1 VISQR
6 REGDIHFWEFGGLQQ
21 IALENAFGESAK
33 FFALDA
39 YKPIKESALSENCV
53 AVCSLTT
60 ENYQKLTP
68 ILKALSQS
76 PMHVVLVTN
85 VSSLSYL
92 WLHPEEM
99 PNKLSLVRD
108 DHEILTNLNRVLQ
121 SPRPLEEFS
130 HDALLWGSIFTDRQH
145 MIFKGIIH
153 GETNRKIA
161 EAIFQSEKTVEAEI
175 KKICG
180 ILNIAEKKTEQ
191 NIRVLIGQRYAQ
203 LVGVL

>member
-1 VISQR
+1 
-6 REGDIHFWEFGGLQQ
+6 
-21 IALENAFGESAK
+21 
-33 FFALDA
+33 
-39 YKPIKESALSENCV
+39 
-53 AVCSLTT
+53 
-60 ENYQKLTP
+60 
-68 ILKALSQS
+68 
-76 PMHVVLVTN
+76 
-85 VSSLSYL
+85 
-92 WLHPEEM
+92 
-99 PNKLSLVRD
+99 
-108 DHEILTNLNRVLQ
+108 
-121 SPRPLEEFS
+121 
-130 HDALLWGSIFTDRQH
+130 